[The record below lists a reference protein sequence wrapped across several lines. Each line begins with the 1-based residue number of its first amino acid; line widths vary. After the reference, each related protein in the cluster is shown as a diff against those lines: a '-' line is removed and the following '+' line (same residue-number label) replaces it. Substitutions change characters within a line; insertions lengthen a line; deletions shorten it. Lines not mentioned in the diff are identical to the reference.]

1 VRVTDGQSIKMEFEN
16 LSDKRLYV
24 TVLNLQPL
32 WGIAQVY
39 PAAGDEECGTIDMNG
54 AFPEPLFESLKME
67 IPTAISPGVPIIDIL
82 KVFVTVNDSTSF
94 AFLTQ
99 PCLDPTA
106 GRELDPTQ
114 GERGAQLKELFD
126 LFGTSYRSG
135 YDFDWATS
143 EIKIQ
148 TRRLA

>member
-1 VRVTDGQSIKMEFEN
+1 MRFEN

-39 PAAGDEECGTIDMNG
+39 PAGGEECGTVDMNG
-54 AFPEPLFESLKME
+54 AFPEPGFQSLDMK

-99 PCLDPTA
+99 PDLDPTA

-114 GERGAQLKELFD
+114 GERGVEQLEELFD

-148 TRRLA
+148 TFPQQDA